1 MVARC
6 ATADAARHQA
16 IRRHAARMSPG
27 PARRCRLGINQLD
40 SHRGPFIMNAIFL
53 LLADVL
59 LILAG
64 VIYGVKF
71 LRKRNYLCGI
81 EWFIMALSG
90 SHFLLWALFGWESGY
105 SVAHFFDAFSR
116 SFGFPVVAVAGMM
129 AVTHNYQPSRLADV
143 LYFLLGFAGAAA
155 LVAADHAPA
164 LAVYKPPFY
173 LLMGLVFLVFLAY
186 FAWRLQKAGETLHAM
201 GTAVVA
207 LSGLAIAVLYDYVP
221 LPGDDADRTL
231 FYTAALFT
239 WTFMMAELYYGYSAL
254 ERATQPRFGVYSSEP
269 IANTRVRRHA

>member
-1 MVARC
+1 
-6 ATADAARHQA
+6 
-16 IRRHAARMSPG
+16 
-27 PARRCRLGINQLD
+27 
-40 SHRGPFIMNAIFL
+40 MNAIFL

-129 AVTHNYQPSRLADV
+129 AVTHNYASRRASRMSSISCS
-143 LYFLLGFAGAAA
+143 ASR
-155 LVAADHAPA
+155 AP
-164 LAVYKPPFY
+164 PRW
-173 LLMGLVFLVFLAY
+173 
-186 FAWRLQKAGETLHAM
+186 WRPTM
-201 GTAVVA
+201 
-207 LSGLAIAVLYDYVP
+207 
-221 LPGDDADRTL
+221 
-231 FYTAALFT
+231 
-239 WTFMMAELYYGYSAL
+239 
-254 ERATQPRFGVYSSEP
+254 
-269 IANTRVRRHA
+269 RRRWRSTNRRSTC

>member
-1 MVARC
+1 
-6 ATADAARHQA
+6 
-16 IRRHAARMSPG
+16 
-27 PARRCRLGINQLD
+27 
-40 SHRGPFIMNAIFL
+40 MNAIFL

-207 LSGLAIAVLYDYVP
+207 LSGLAIAVLYDYFP

-239 WTFMMAELYYGYSAL
+239 WAFMMAELYYGYSAL

-269 IANTRVRRHA
+269 IANTRVPSRLTARDVLIVLQPFGVQSWLNGQTWLPVPGTCMNAA